1 MLTQKDLERK
11 LKELKPIV
19 HQKYFV
25 DKLGYFGSYSRN
37 LQHKDSDVDVLVTLS
52 KPLGW
57 EFFDLKKELEDHL
70 DAKVDLVTENAL
82 KAQIKDRI
90 LNSVKYV

>member
-1 MLTQKDLERK
+1 M
-11 LKELKPIV
+11 
-19 HQKYFV
+19 
-25 DKLGYFGSYSRN
+25 DKLGYLGSYSKN